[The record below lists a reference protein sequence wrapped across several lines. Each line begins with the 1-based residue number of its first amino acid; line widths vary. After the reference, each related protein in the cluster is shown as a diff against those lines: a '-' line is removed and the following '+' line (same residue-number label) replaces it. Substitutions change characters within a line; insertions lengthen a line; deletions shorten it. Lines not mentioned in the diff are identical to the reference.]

1 MATRTSSFVKF
12 LQHVGGAYYV
22 SVNSGYCCVDMIKW
36 FQPFNATG
44 DIKPT
49 KIGVSLHLNEW
60 SDLCNLVD
68 VINKAYTSLGS
79 VQPCYYEDDHNHEP
93 FPLAKL
99 YGMLPVPRQPQ
110 SAACHQHYSLD

>member
-79 VQPCYYEDDHNHEP
+79 AQPCYYEDDHMNHVGWLDCTECHP
-93 FPLAKL
+93 FLVNL
-99 YGMLPVPRQPQ
+99 SQPPPTNTV
-110 SAACHQHYSLD
+110 A

>member
-22 SVNSGYCCVDMIKW
+22 SVNSGYCCVD

-79 VQPCYYEDDHNHEP
+79 AQPCYYEDDHMNHVGWLDCTECHP
-93 FPLAKL
+93 FLVNL
-99 YGMLPVPRQPQ
+99 SQPPPTNTV
-110 SAACHQHYSLD
+110 A